1 MAISR
6 KEELVKLFMVF
17 AERVLPW
24 RASAMC
30 GSELLS
36 VAAHFEEL
44 EDPRVAR
51 TRRHPLVNVVVIG
64 ICAVI
69 CGAQHFTEMEEFGK
83 KKKAWLARFLDL
95 TNGIPSHDTFNAVFA
110 LLKPEQ
116 FERCLLSWIMS
127 LVEVT
132 EGQILAIDGKT
143 LRGSYNTG
151 DSRAAI
157 HMVSVW
163 ATVNHVSLGSL
174 VVDEKSN
181 EITAI
186 PRLLEL
192 IDISGALVTIDAM
205 GCQKEIARK
214 IVQEGGDYV
223 LAVKDNQPKLHEA
236 IGQFFD
242 EQLEED
248 FAHTPCRKYEAQEEG
263 HGRVE
268 QRYYFLT
275 PVPEDFAVRGQWH
288 QLKALG
294 LAINITEREGKET
307 SEVRYFILSKY
318 VSGKRFAQAVRSHW
332 SIENN
337 LHWQLDVTFREDDLR
352 IREGHAPANMSIL
365 MRTALALL
373 KQEKTLRRGISTKRL
388 VAGWNEDYLEKV
400 LTSH

>member
-1 MAISR
+1 
-6 KEELVKLFMVF
+6 
-17 AERVLPW
+17 
-24 RASAMC
+24 MC

-83 KKKAWLARFLDL
+83 KKKAWLARFLDV

-214 IVQEGGDYV
+214 IV
-223 LAVKDNQPKLHEA
+223 
-236 IGQFFD
+236 
-242 EQLEED
+242 
-248 FAHTPCRKYEAQEEG
+248 RKG
-263 HGRVE
+263 V
-268 QRYYFLT
+268 
-275 PVPEDFAVRGQWH
+275 
-288 QLKALG
+288 
-294 LAINITEREGKET
+294 IT
-307 SEVRYFILSKY
+307 SWPSKTTNRSCTRRS
-318 VSGKRFAQAVRSHW
+318 VSFSM
-332 SIENN
+332 NN
-337 LHWQLDVTFREDDLR
+337 WRRTLP
-352 IREGHAPANMSIL
+352 IRRAA
-365 MRTALALL
+365 
-373 KQEKTLRRGISTKRL
+373 STKRRRRDM
-388 VAGWNEDYLEKV
+388 VVWSSGT
-400 LTSH
+400 TS